1 MCNMYTFSLL
11 CTFLFKV
18 FGQESAL
25 SAEFHQ
31 NNKLMRNSNCCD
43 RFDFTVSKIT
53 AYSFNRL
60 DRTDNVTS
68 LEQKEQRFRFR
79 FGFPK
84 KAQAAIT
91 YSI

>member
-1 MCNMYTFSLL
+1 VISLIL
-11 CTFLFKV
+11 
-18 FGQESAL
+18 
-25 SAEFHQ
+25 H
-31 NNKLMRNSNCCD
+31 
-43 RFDFTVSKIT
+43 FTVSKIT

-60 DRTDNVTS
+60 DRADNVTS